1 MSSLPIFL
9 FNSPILNTNLSI
21 ELLQQE
27 HINCC
32 LRISAEV
39 FGLDYH
45 HPLNFDLFNKDHYYL
60 VAKKNNKVIGFSI
73 LLKLSKKEMEKITE
87 DHLKLTFPS
96 YYLIDVIAI
105 SQKEQKKGIGTAI
118 LQKILTKIDVELPLY
133 SIAWKDKYGI
143 NIEKL
148 FNNHNI
154 KSRINLGRVWAHGCN
169 EKFKCNSYNIH
180 CRCEG
185 VLFKLN

>member
-1 MSSLPIFL
+1 
-9 FNSPILNTNLSI
+9 
-21 ELLQQE
+21 
-27 HINCC
+27 
-32 LRISAEV
+32 
-39 FGLDYH
+39 
-45 HPLNFDLFNKDHYYL
+45 L

-118 LQKILTKIDVELPLY
+118 LQKILTKIDAKLPLY

>member
-1 MSSLPIFL
+1 VSSLPIFL

-118 LQKILTKIDVELPLY
+118 LQKILTKIDAKLPLY

>member
-118 LQKILTKIDVELPLY
+118 LQKILTKIDAKLPLY